1 MTKKKLLIILLK
13 NMRVK
18 MVYLKDY
25 EALCEFLTTNALI
38 PLVLFLAR
46 ARQKYSREKLQ
57 HLAPN
62 IDDALFIK
70 RCRDT

>member
-18 MVYLKDY
+18 IYLKDY
-25 EALCEFLTTNALI
+25 EALCEFLATNALI